1 MSYNCHAEYLGDG
14 RLTIDQATLD
24 EFEERHTAE
33 CSIVNEQS
41 HCLRALDDGRLEI
54 VQFWWSGEGSGRG
67 TEVLEKEILPRTKGT
82 ADILFTWEGGDS
94 FSGLRVIDGR
104 VIECDVVQAL
114 RPRVQP

>member
-1 MSYNCHAEYLGDG
+1 M
-14 RLTIDQATLD
+14 TIDQATLD

-33 CSIVNEQS
+33 CSFVNEQS

-54 VQFWWSGEGSGRG
+54 VQFWWSGEAQEEEPRF
-67 TEVLEKEILPRTKGT
+67 LKRDPPRTKGT